1 VIERIERGIKT
12 LERERERERERESK
26 GPEQRDG
33 MRENL
38 RKIYEE
44 EEGTEIFEPLF
55 LLLLLL
61 LTSMF

>member
-1 VIERIERGIKT
+1 MIERIERGIET
-12 LERERERERERESK
+12 LERERERERESK
-26 GPEQRDG
+26 VPEQRDG

-44 EEGTEIFEPLF
+44 EEGTKLFEPLF

-61 LTSMF
+61 QTSML

>member
-1 VIERIERGIKT
+1 MIERIERGIET
-12 LERERERERERESK
+12 LERERERESK
-26 GPEQRDG
+26 VPEQRDG

-44 EEGTEIFEPLF
+44 EEEGTELFEPLF

-61 LTSMF
+61 LTSML

>member
-1 VIERIERGIKT
+1 MIERIERGIKT
-12 LERERERERERESK
+12 LERERESK
-26 GPEQRDG
+26 VPEQRDG

-44 EEGTEIFEPLF
+44 EEGTELFEPLF

>member
-1 VIERIERGIKT
+1 VIERIERGIET
-12 LERERERERERESK
+12 LERERESK
-26 GPEQRDG
+26 VPEQRDG

-44 EEGTEIFEPLF
+44 EEEGTELFEPLF

-61 LTSMF
+61 LTSML

>member
-1 VIERIERGIKT
+1 MIERIERGIKT
-12 LERERERERERESK
+12 LERERERESK
-26 GPEQRDG
+26 VPEQRDG

-44 EEGTEIFEPLF
+44 EEGTELFEPLF

>member
-1 VIERIERGIKT
+1 MIGRIERGIET
-12 LERERERERERESK
+12 LERERERESK
-26 GPEQRDG
+26 VPEQRDR

-44 EEGTEIFEPLF
+44 EEEGTELFEPLF

>member
-1 VIERIERGIKT
+1 MIERIERGIET
-12 LERERERERERESK
+12 LERERERESK
-26 GPEQRDG
+26 VPEQRDG

-44 EEGTEIFEPLF
+44 EEGTELFEPLF

>member
-1 VIERIERGIKT
+1 MIERIERGIKT
-12 LERERERERERESK
+12 LERERESK
-26 GPEQRDG
+26 VPEQGDG

-44 EEGTEIFEPLF
+44 EEGTELFEPLF

>member
-1 VIERIERGIKT
+1 MIERIERGIKT
-12 LERERERERERESK
+12 LERERECK
-26 GPEQRDG
+26 VPEQRDG

-44 EEGTEIFEPLF
+44 EEGTELFEPLF